1 MPAIP
6 DAAHLSLISEIP
18 VRLAD
23 VEEFLAGQVPA
34 RRHQG
39 VREMNWQPKDLGLS
53 YEEAAHGIQS
63 AIAHE
68 IGLGRKVITP
78 KHMRTSIELSRADQG
93 GLALLLIAKGVF
105 TAEEY
110 AEAMRLAANTELAM
124 REAEHPG
131 ITFR

>member
-1 MPAIP
+1 M
-6 DAAHLSLISEIP
+6 
-18 VRLAD
+18 
-23 VEEFLAGQVPA
+23 AGQAA
-34 RRHQG
+34 RRHHG

-53 YEEAAHGIQS
+53 YEEAARGIQS
-63 AIAHE
+63 AVAHE

-110 AEAMRLAANTELAM
+110 AQAMRLAANTELAM

-131 ITFR
+131 IPFR

>member
-1 MPAIP
+1 M
-6 DAAHLSLISEIP
+6 
-18 VRLAD
+18 
-23 VEEFLAGQVPA
+23 AGQAA
-34 RRHQG
+34 RRHHG

-53 YEEAAHGIQS
+53 YEEAARGIQS
-63 AIAHE
+63 AVAHE

-110 AEAMRLAANTELAM
+110 AQAMRLAANTELAM

>member
-1 MPAIP
+1 MSRSFWRDRCCPPSSGSEGNELATERPWPVLRGGRARHSIRHRSRNRTRP
-6 DAAHLSLISEIP
+6 KSHYAEAH
-18 VRLAD
+18 AN
-23 VEEFLAGQVPA
+23 
-34 RRHQG
+34 RH
-39 VREMNWQPKDLGLS
+39 R
-53 YEEAAHGIQS
+53 
-63 AIAHE
+63 
-68 IGLGRKVITP
+68 VIE
-78 KHMRTSIELSRADQG
+78 RDQG

>member
-1 MPAIP
+1 M
-6 DAAHLSLISEIP
+6 S
-18 VRLAD
+18 
-23 VEEFLAGQVPA
+23 
-34 RRHQG
+34 
-39 VREMNWQPKDLGLS
+39 WQPKDLGLS

>member
-1 MPAIP
+1 
-6 DAAHLSLISEIP
+6 
-18 VRLAD
+18 
-23 VEEFLAGQVPA
+23 
-34 RRHQG
+34 
-39 VREMNWQPKDLGLS
+39 MNWQPKDLSLS

-63 AIAHE
+63 AFDHE

-131 ITFR
+131 NTFR

>member
-1 MPAIP
+1 MSRSFWRDRCCPPSSGGEGNELATERP
-6 DAAHLSLISEIP
+6 WP
-18 VRLAD
+18 VLR
-23 VEEFLAGQVPA
+23 
-34 RRHQG
+34 
-39 VREMNWQPKDLGLS
+39 
-53 YEEAAHGIQS
+53 EAAHGIQS

-131 ITFR
+131 NTFR